1 MTMFSDYLC
10 SPDANIYDI
19 GKQSRWLSIIFICM
33 LLLCNGILLDF
44 TRFCIR
50 DLETGMTL
58 FEIAKPLPSGKTTS
72 VEISHLIIK
81 CYLYHDL

>member
-1 MTMFSDYLC
+1 MFSDYLC

-19 GKQSRWLSIIFICM
+19 GKKSRWLSIIFICM
-33 LLLCNGILLDF
+33 LFYYVCYNITCNGILLDF

-72 VEISHLIIK
+72 VEYFTLN
-81 CYLYHDL
+81 Y